1 MVPDKELKLEGQGKK
16 VMIVGGTGLLGYHAA
31 LEFLK
36 RGYQVTALALEDL
49 DLEGW
54 YPKEIGVVHGDV
66 FTMTPDQLVELMQGH
81 HAMVYAMGPDDRS
94 VPDAPASGFFRERLV
109 DTSARVFDA
118 ARRAGVKRSVLLG
131 SYFHHFHRKMPHL
144 GLAAR
149 HPYIMARIEQEIAVL
164 DAVGRGMD
172 VMILELPYIFG
183 TMPNRVPLWKEVFF
197 DRLLKMNP
205 VLYPDGGSSMICVEN
220 VAEAIA
226 GAVSRGKHAH
236 RYVIGDQNLRWK
248 EMFDIM
254 FSAIGV
260 RRRFIHVPHWM
271 AAIAGS
277 YMMFRE
283 RRRFREPGLN
293 LAYIFRDVISRD
305 FFLEPAQ
312 SASLLGYGSGDVK
325 EAIAETARA
334 CFPSGYSNRNYE

>member
-1 MVPDKELKLEGQGKK
+1 MEGRDKR

-31 LEFLK
+31 LELLK
-36 RGYQVTALALEDL
+36 REYQVTALALEDV
-49 DLEGW
+49 DLKGW
-54 YPKEIGVVHGDV
+54 YPEEIQVVHADV
-66 FTMTPDQLVELMQGH
+66 FTIPPEQLIALMKGH

-94 VPDAPASGFFRERLV
+94 IPEFPASRFFREKLV

-131 SYFHHFHRKMPHL
+131 SYFHHFHRLMPHL
-144 GLAAR
+144 GLAVR
-149 HPYIMARIEQEIAVL
+149 HPYIKARIEQETAVL
-164 DAVGRGMD
+164 DVAGKGMD

-205 VLYPDGGSSMICVEN
+205 VLYPNGGTSMICVEN

-226 GAVSRGKHAH
+226 GAISKGVHAQ
-236 RYVIGDQNLRWK
+236 RYAIGDQNLQWK
-248 EMFDIM
+248 EMFAIM
-254 FSAIGV
+254 FGAIGV
-260 RRRFIHVPHWM
+260 RRRIIHIPYWTAAM
-271 AAIAGS
+271 AGR

-283 RRRFREPGLN
+283 RRRSREPGLN
-293 LAYIFRDVISRD
+293 LAYIFRDIISRD

-312 SASLLGYGSGDVK
+312 TAALLGYGSSDIR

-334 CFPSGYSNRNYE
+334 CFPLGYKSKVKN

>member
-1 MVPDKELKLEGQGKK
+1 MEGKDKR

-31 LEFLK
+31 LELLK
-36 RGYQVTALALEDL
+36 RGYRITALALEDV

-54 YPKEIGVVHGDV
+54 YPKEIEVVYGDV
-66 FTMTPDQLVELMQGH
+66 FTLPPKQLVEIMKGH
-81 HAMVYAMGPDDRS
+81 HAMVYAMGPDDRT
-94 VPDAPASGFFRERLV
+94 VPTAPASRYFREKLV

-118 ARRAGVKRSVLLG
+118 ARQAGVKRSVLLG
-131 SYFHHFHRKMPHL
+131 SYFHHFHRLMPHL

-149 HPYIMARIEQEIAVL
+149 HPYIMARIEQETAAL
-164 DAVGRGMD
+164 DAAGRGMD

-205 VLYPDGGSSMICVEN
+205 VLYPDGGSSMICVKN

-226 GAVSRGKHAH
+226 GAISKGVHAQ
-236 RYVIGDQNLRWK
+236 RYAIGDQNLRWK
-248 EMFDIM
+248 EMFAIM
-254 FSAIGV
+254 FGAIGV
-260 RRRFIHVPHWM
+260 RRRFIHVPHWL
-271 AAIAGS
+271 AAIAGRF
-277 YMMFRE
+277 MMFRE
-283 RRRFREPGLN
+283 RRRSMEPGLN

-312 SASLLGYGSGDVK
+312 SAALLGYGSCDVK
-325 EAIAETARA
+325 LAIAETARA
-334 CFPSGYSNRNYE
+334 CFPSGYKNRKP

>member
-1 MVPDKELKLEGQGKK
+1 MEGGNKR

-36 RGYQVTALALEDL
+36 RGYRVTALALEDV
-49 DLEGW
+49 DLKGW
-54 YPKEIGVVHGDV
+54 YPEEIRVVYGDV
-66 FTMTPDQLVELMQGH
+66 FTMAPEPLVELMKGH
-81 HAMVYAMGPDDRS
+81 HAMVYAVGPDDRS
-94 VPDAPASGFFRERLV
+94 VPDAPASLFFQQKLV
-109 DTSARVFDA
+109 DTSARVFGA

-131 SYFHHFHRKMPHL
+131 SYFHYFHRLMPHL

-149 HPYIMARIEQEIAVL
+149 HPYIRARIEQEIAVL
-164 DAVGRGMD
+164 AAAGKGMD

-183 TMPNRVPLWKEVFF
+183 TMPNRIPLWKETFF
-197 DRLLKMNP
+197 DHLLKMNP
-205 VLYPDGGSSMICVEN
+205 IFYPDGGSSMVCVGN

-226 GAVSRGKHAH
+226 GAVSLGDHAH
-236 RYVIGDQNLRWK
+236 RYAIGDQNLRWK
-248 EMFDIM
+248 EMFAIM
-254 FSAIGV
+254 FGAIGV

-271 AAIAGS
+271 AAIAGR

-283 RRRFREPGLN
+283 RRRSREPGLN
-293 LAYIFRDVISRD
+293 LAYIFKDVISRD

-312 SASLLGYGSGDVK
+312 SAVLLGYGSCDVK

-334 CFPSGYSNRNYE
+334 CFPLGYKSKAK

>member
-1 MVPDKELKLEGQGKK
+1 MPMEGRDKS
-16 VMIVGGTGLLGYHAA
+16 VVIVGGTGLLGYHAA
-31 LEFLK
+31 LELIK
-36 RGYQVTALALEDL
+36 RGFRVSALALEDV

-54 YPKEIGVVHGDV
+54 YPKEIQVEYGDV
-66 FTMTPDQLVELMQGH
+66 FTMTPEQLAEVMKGH
-81 HAMVYAMGPDDRS
+81 QAMVYAMGPDDRV
-94 VPDAPASGFFRERLV
+94 VPKAPASRFFREKLV

-118 ARRAGVKRSVLLG
+118 ARRAGVERSVLLG
-131 SYFHHFHRKMPHL
+131 SYFHHFHRLMPHL

-164 DAVGRGMD
+164 DAAGKGMD

-183 TMPNRVPLWKEVFF
+183 TMPMRVPLWKEVFF

-205 VLYPDGGSSMICVEN
+205 VLYPDGGSSMVCVSN

-226 GAVSRGKHAH
+226 GAISKGVHAH
-236 RYVIGDQNLRWK
+236 RYAIGDQNLRWK
-248 EMFDIM
+248 EMFAIM
-254 FSAIGV
+254 FAAIGV
-260 RRRFIHVPHWM
+260 RRRFIHVPFWM
-271 AAIAGS
+271 AAIAGR

-283 RRRFREPGLN
+283 GRRSLEPGLN
-293 LAYIFRDVISRD
+293 LAYIFKDVISRD

-312 SASLLGYGSGDVK
+312 SAALLGYGSCDVR

-334 CFPSGYSNRNYE
+334 CFPLGYKSVKS

>member
-1 MVPDKELKLEGQGKK
+1 M
-16 VMIVGGTGLLGYHAA
+16 LGYHAA

-36 RGYQVTALALEDL
+36 RGYRVTALALEDV

-54 YPKEIGVVHGDV
+54 YPKEIEVVHGDV
-66 FTMTPDQLVELMQGH
+66 FTMPPDQLVKLMKGH
-81 HAMVYAMGPDDRS
+81 YAMVYAMGPDDRS
-94 VPDAPASGFFRERLV
+94 VPDAPASLYFREKLV

-118 ARRAGVKRSVLLG
+118 ARRADIKRSVLLG

-205 VLYPDGGSSMICVEN
+205 VLYPDGGSSMICATN

-226 GAVSRGKHAH
+226 GAVSKGLHAH
-236 RYVIGDQNLRWK
+236 RYAIGDQNLRWK
-248 EMFDIM
+248 EMFAIM
-254 FSAIGV
+254 FGAIGV
-260 RRRFIHVPHWM
+260 RRRFIHVPYWM

-277 YMMFRE
+277 FMMFRE
-283 RRRFREPGLN
+283 RRRSREPGLN
-293 LAYIFRDVISRD
+293 LTYIFRDVISRD
-305 FFLEPAQ
+305 FFLETAQ
-312 SASLLGYGSGDVK
+312 SAALLGYGSCDVK
-325 EAIAETARA
+325 AAIAETARA
-334 CFPSGYSNRNYE
+334 CFPSGYKSKAER

>member
-1 MVPDKELKLEGQGKK
+1 MEGRGKK
-16 VMIVGGTGLLGYHAA
+16 VMIVGGTGLLGFHAA

-36 RGYQVTALALEDL
+36 RGYEVTALALDDL

-54 YPKEIGVVHGDV
+54 YPGEIAVAHGDV
-66 FTMTPDQLVELMQGH
+66 YTMNPDQLMGLMEGH
-81 HAMVYAMGPDDRS
+81 HAMVYAMGPDDRAI
-94 VPDAPASGFFRERLV
+94 PDAPASRFFREKLV
-109 DTSARVFDA
+109 DTSARVFYA
-118 ARRAGVKRSVLLG
+118 ARRAGVSRSVLLG

-149 HPYIMARIEQEIAVL
+149 HPYIKARIEQETAVL
-164 DAVGRGMD
+164 DAVGKGMD

-183 TMPNRVPLWKEVFF
+183 TMPMRVPLWKEVFF

-205 VLYPDGGSSMICVEN
+205 VLYPDGGSSMVCAGN

-226 GAVSRGKHAH
+226 GAVLKGEHAH
-236 RYVIGDQNLRWK
+236 RYAIGDQNLRWK
-248 EMFDIM
+248 EMFAIM
-254 FSAIGV
+254 FGAIGV
-260 RRRFIHVPHWM
+260 RRRIIHVPHWL

-277 YMMFRE
+277 FMMYRE
-283 RRRFREPGLN
+283 RRRSKEPGLN
-293 LAYIFRDVISRD
+293 LAYIFRDVISRE

-312 SASLLGYGSGDVK
+312 SAALLGYGSCDVK

-334 CFPSGYSNRNYE
+334 CFPGGYKSKVKG